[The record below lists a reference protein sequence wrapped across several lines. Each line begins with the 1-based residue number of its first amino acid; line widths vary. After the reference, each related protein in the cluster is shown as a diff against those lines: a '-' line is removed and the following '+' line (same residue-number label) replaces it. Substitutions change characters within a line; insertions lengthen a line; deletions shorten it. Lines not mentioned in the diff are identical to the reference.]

1 VPWANAYVGIPFR
14 ERGRDRSGLDCWGLV
29 RLVLEEQRGIE
40 VPSFAADYT
49 GKDGREIAELIAVNR
64 GMGSEIPSGDEQPFD
79 LVLFRM
85 PCAGGLLPWHVG
97 IVVEPGRVLHTTRYL
112 GSSAIESTRGPR
124 LRHLLAG
131 FRRVA

>member
-1 VPWANAYVGIPFR
+1 VSWANAYVGIPFR

-29 RLVLEEQRGIE
+29 RLVLAEQRGIAL
-40 VPSFAADYT
+40 PSFASDYT
-49 GKDGREIAELIAVNR
+49 GEDGREIAQLIAEHH
-64 GMGSEIPSGDEQPFD
+64 GIGDEVPPSNEQPLD
-79 LVLFRM
+79 LALFRM

-97 IVVEPGRVLHTTRYL
+97 IVVDAGRVLHVTRYL
-112 GSSAIESTRGPR
+112 GASAIESTRGPR